1 MGRVNHPRVALLQNL
16 GTSLLSN
23 HRKEGRLPLHNSQT
37 MEKKPVALIILDGF
51 GLAPPSSFN
60 AVTLA
65 DTPTFDALWEKGPR
79 TELSA
84 SGEDVGLP
92 EGQMGN
98 SEVGH
103 LNLGAGRV
111 VMQSLS
117 YINHLLR
124 TQEFYQNSALTNVMA
139 SVGEENSLH
148 IMGLA
153 SRGRVHSDLE
163 HLFALVRMA
172 RKIGA
177 RPVYLH
183 LFTDGRDC
191 APDSG
196 LGFVEDVERF
206 LAEEVDGTAIATV
219 SGRYYAMDRDNR
231 WERVEKAYN
240 ALVDGTSEST
250 ATTALEAVRS
260 AYERGE
266 TDEFIAPT
274 VITDQQGEPVGPIA
288 NGDGII
294 FFNFR
299 ADRGREMTYAL
310 MGDENWDGFPRRRRV
325 ENLSYCSM
333 TEYDEAWSLPFAFC
347 APVVTEPLA
356 EILSKAGLKQ
366 YHTAETEKYPHVT
379 YFFNAKIEEPFEG
392 EVRHLI
398 PSPKVATYDLQPEM
412 SEPELARAT
421 AARIR
426 TGEDDFILIN
436 FANPDMVG
444 HTGIISAAKAAC
456 EATDRGLAEIVEALE
471 ERGGCYLVVADHG
484 NCEKMQEED
493 GSPHTAHTTNP
504 VPCILGGHHEVRALR
519 DGGRLGDVAPTL
531 LQLMGL
537 DQPTVMTGKS
547 LILP

>member
-1 MGRVNHPRVALLQNL
+1 
-16 GTSLLSN
+16 
-23 HRKEGRLPLHNSQT
+23 
-37 MEKKPVALIILDGF
+37 MEKKPCALIILDGF
-51 GLAPPSSFN
+51 GLADPTDFN
-60 AVTLA
+60 AVHLA
-65 DTPTFDALWEKGPR
+65 RTPNFDRIWQKGPK
-79 TELSA
+79 TQLIA
-84 SGEDVGLP
+84 SGEAVGLP

-117 YINHLLR
+117 YINHLLD
-124 TQEFYQNSALTNVMA
+124 TGEFFQNEPLKNVMGA
-139 SVGEENSLH
+139 VGPENALH
-148 IMGLA
+148 IMGLT
-153 SRGRVHSDLE
+153 SRGRVHSALN
-163 HLFALVRMA
+163 HLFGLIEMALQE
-172 RKIGA
+172 GA

-196 LGFVEDVERF
+196 RGFVQ
-206 LAEEVDGTAIATV
+206 EVVDFIAPKEGVAVASV
-219 SGRYYAMDRDNR
+219 SGRYFAMDRDKR
-231 WERVEKAYN
+231 WDRVEKAYN
-240 ALVDGTSEST
+240 AIVDGVGAHKAKS
-250 ATTALEAVRS
+250 AVAAVEA

-266 TDEFIAPT
+266 TDEFIVPT
-274 VITDQQGEPVGPIA
+274 VIVDESGEPVGPMQ
-288 NGDGII
+288 NGDSVI

-310 MGDENWDGFPRRRRV
+310 MGDEDWDGFHRTRRV
-325 ENLSYCSM
+325 EDLKYCSL
-333 TEYDEAWSLPFAFC
+333 TEYDEAWNLPFAFS
-347 APVVTEPLA
+347 APEVTEPLA
-356 EILSKAGLKQ
+356 EVLSRNGLTQ

-392 EVRHLI
+392 ETRHLV

-412 SEPELARAT
+412 SAPQLAFDT

-426 TGEDDFILIN
+426 EGKDDFILIN

-444 HTGIISAAKAAC
+444 HTGVLEAAIAAC
-456 EATDRGLAEIVEALE
+456 EASDKGLGEVIEALE

-484 NCEKMQEED
+484 NADVMKEAD

-504 VPCILGGHHEVRALR
+504 VPCVLGGHHKVAALR

-531 LQLMGL
+531 LELMGL
-537 DQPTVMTGKS
+537 DQPEVMTGRS
-547 LILP
+547 LIQK